1 MRKLADITANEFPG
15 FKGHL
20 KRICGLS
27 FNYPKMEITSLS
39 SIVFMRTSEGVEST
53 YPGDIVERL
62 RVDNYLDDI
71 EAATHYMTVQ
81 VKNNPDGS
89 FHGFNKVS
97 VKDIKAVMASN
108 EWKVIKEEF
117 YSPTTILEL
126 INRQIRANS
135 LNAAAYKFLSNP
147 YSFPYEAYS
156 DQSARLVESP
166 SFNSYAVRQQNL
178 TSRKHLFSD
187 LIFAHFLRDED
198 DQFYWVKSGSKVPTP
213 LMLRGDGVDKT
224 TVPAYIL
231 DALEEDLRKYTQI
244 MADHMEGM
252 NKQKLA
258 EEFEK
263 LAEEGYVD
271 KLFIDFLHIDVE
283 WLSYA
288 QTRSGGNKLRVS
300 SIRVQEN
307 ERRDKEGKVMSNI
320 GLTTF
325 GNSIVFNLFKYSPL
339 IRLTQVVLPFTNNA
353 ETWARSYLPVPEL
366 LQFQADV
373 SSDRAYETSL
383 RAAVWAEM
391 TGKAPF
397 SHSHMIIPLAKEN
410 QNHYWRF
417 LYAFGN
423 AMSAS
428 STAPF
433 ATLLCGCSASCKTWI
448 IENLLAGVIQQRYI
462 GSMKFNEDIDQ
473 LARQGFG
480 EDRVMFFDEVGSELF
495 NSETGKQI
503 ISGGQ
508 LKVKKLYSQSMKTIQ
523 SGFVKIFAT
532 SNGSRKGDRV
542 VLPKWENQRR
552 CLPIMMTNVFPDN
565 LKISEEDVRKTLHV
579 EIPVL
584 AMCAW
589 TYYKLT
595 KLRTATQEM
604 FIGTIEAEH
613 SYLDHPD
620 AVSRPQ
626 SFVDEMNSYV
636 EGANYIEIQNSG
648 EEEKAEGIGITLRKI
663 FKFSADIQD
672 KVKTGDIVDAI
683 NVYIKANAIG
693 HGFQHAYL
701 NPFSSDPI
709 TFMRTSVWLPIRD
722 QLKLC
727 GAINRRSAK
736 GVTWTGISINK
747 EYSGAEDGAEF

>member
-1 MRKLADITANEFPG
+1 MRKLPNVTANEFVG

-27 FNYPKMEITSLS
+27 FNYPKMEITDLS
-39 SIVFMRTSEGVEST
+39 SIAFTKITEGEEI
-53 YPGDIVERL
+53 PWFGDLVERM
-62 RVDNYLDDI
+62 RVDSYLDDVS
-71 EAATHYMTVQ
+71 AATHYMTVQ
-81 VKNNPDGS
+81 VKNAPDGF
-89 FHGFNKVS
+89 FHGFSKEAI
-97 VKDIKAVMASN
+97 KDIGTVMVSA
-108 EWKVIKEEF
+108 EWPAIKEEF
-117 YSPTTILEL
+117 YSHTTVLEL
-126 INRQIRANS
+126 INRQIRTNS
-135 LNAAAYKFLSNP
+135 VNAAGFKFLSNP
-147 YSFPYEAYS
+147 YDFPYEAFS
-156 DQSARLVESP
+156 KDSSRLVESP
-166 SFNSYAVRQQNL
+166 AFDSYAVRQQNL
-178 TSRKHLFSD
+178 TSRKHVFSD
-187 LIFAHFLRDED
+187 LIFAHFLRDSE
-198 DQFYWVKSGSKVPTP
+198 DQFYWVRAGSKVPTP

-231 DALEEDLRKYTQI
+231 DALEEDLRKYTQM
-244 MADHMEGM
+244 MAERMEKM

-263 LAEEGYVD
+263 LAEEGYAD
-271 KLFIDFLHIDVE
+271 KLFMDFLHIDVE
-283 WLSYA
+283 WLSYS
-288 QTRSGGNKLRVS
+288 QTHKGNRLRIS
-300 SIRVQEN
+300 SIRIKEN
-307 ERRDKEGKVMSNI
+307 ERRDKEGKVLSNI

-339 IRLTQVVLPFTNNA
+339 IRLTPLVLPFTNNA

-366 LQFQADV
+366 LPFQADV
-373 SSDRAYETSL
+373 SSGRAYETGL
-383 RAAVWAEM
+383 RAAIWAEM
-391 TGKAPF
+391 TEKAPF

-462 GSMKFNEDIDQ
+462 GSMKFNEDPNE
-473 LARQGFG
+473 LSRQGFG

-508 LKVKKLYSQSMKTIQ
+508 IKVKKLYSQAMKTIQ

-589 TYYKLT
+589 TYYNLT
-595 KLRTATQEM
+595 KLKTATQEM
-604 FIGTIEAEH
+604 FIGTIDAEH
-613 SYLDHPD
+613 DYLDHPY